1 MASNQG
7 ISSKNVR
14 HTTAPKVEPK
24 PHAKRPA
31 GTAALGSMYG
41 DHATNRPGS
50 TGFKG
55 EKLDGGRG
63 YSPPVG
69 PTDNVAACGVG
80 GGRTVFKTGSQQQY
94 ESGGPEKPSGREILG
109 SFGPESSR
117 PRGES

>member
-24 PHAKRPA
+24 AYAKRPA

-41 DHATNRPGS
+41 DHSTNRPGS
-50 TGFKG
+50 TGFRG
-55 EKLDGGRG
+55 AKLDGGRG
-63 YSPPVG
+63 YMPPVG

-80 GGRTVFKTGSQQQY
+80 GGRTIYKTGSQDMH
-94 ESGGPEKPSGREILG
+94 GGANPG
-109 SFGPESSR
+109 SPR
-117 PRGES
+117 PNPRHDALEGK